1 MTNQAGIDAG
11 VGVIVDMTSS
21 PGVTCCLENAQVDM
35 PKVAGSPGAML
46 GEVAVA
52 HDLPVDDQRHVVE
65 NLPVYYISG
74 IAALAANTRPDG
86 VRINNR
92 QTPGGM
98 RQRPCG

>member
-11 VGVIVDMTSS
+11 VGVIVNMTSS

-35 PKVAGSPGAML
+35 PKVAGSPGAMP

-65 NLPVYYISG
+65 NLPV
-74 IAALAANTRPDG
+74 
-86 VRINNR
+86 
-92 QTPGGM
+92 
-98 RQRPCG
+98 